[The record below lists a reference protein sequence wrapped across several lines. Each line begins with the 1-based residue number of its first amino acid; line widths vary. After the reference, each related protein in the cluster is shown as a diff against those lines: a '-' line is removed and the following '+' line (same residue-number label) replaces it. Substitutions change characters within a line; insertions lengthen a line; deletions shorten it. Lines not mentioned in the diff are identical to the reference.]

1 LSGCS
6 GRLDSGHPSSSTL
19 LMKLKP
25 LFPTT
30 DTLGINT
37 DLYEL
42 TMAAAYFQSGSG
54 QKPAT
59 FELFTRRLPNNR
71 SFLVAAGLEQAL
83 HFVLNVAFSEPVLA
97 YLQSLPNFQQVDRSF
112 FDYLKSFRF
121 SGDVFAVPEGTIF
134 FAHEPLLQV
143 SGPVIEAQILE
154 TLLIN
159 MLNFQTMVASK
170 ASRLCLAA
178 RGRQVVDFGMRRA
191 HSPQAGVEAA
201 RAAFIGGCD
210 GTSDVLAGFE
220 MGIPVFGTMAH
231 SFVQFFDQESEAF
244 AHFQAAFPD
253 HTIIL
258 VDTYDTL
265 RAVEKVVQLG
275 GKISGV
281 RLDSG
286 NLPDLAIKTREVL
299 DRHGRKDIRIFASG
313 NLDEGRIHALTL
325 GDLPIDGFGV
335 GTDLVVSS
343 DAPSCE
349 MIYKLVEV
357 FEDGRASP
365 RMKTSQAKSTTPF
378 RKQIYRALA
387 RSGFAGDIIC
397 RWDETPPAR
406 PEVEYQPL
414 LAQYVKAGQLCR
426 DLPDVRA
433 IKAYAQQQLA
443 LLPAPHKL
451 LHSSQEYPVEFS
463 QELVRTREELGKTLT
478 ADG

>member
-1 LSGCS
+1 
-6 GRLDSGHPSSSTL
+6 
-19 LMKLKP
+19 MKLNP

-42 TMAAAYFQSGSG
+42 TMAAAYFEAGRRDQR
-54 QKPAT
+54 AT
-59 FELFTRRLPNNR
+59 FELFTRRLPTNR
-71 SFLVAAGLEQAL
+71 TFLVAAGLEQAL
-83 HFVLNVAFSEPVLA
+83 HYALNVRFSHETLN
-97 YLQSLPNFQQVDRSF
+97 YLQSLPNFHHVDRRF
-112 FDYLKSFRF
+112 FDYLKDFRF
-121 SGDVFAVPEGTIF
+121 SGDVYGLPEGTVF

-143 SGPVIEAQILE
+143 SGPVIEAQVLE

-159 MLNFQTMVASK
+159 TLNFQTTVASK

-178 RGRQVVDFGMRRA
+178 RQRQVVDFGMRRA

-210 GTSDVLAGFE
+210 GTSNVLAGFE
-220 MGIPVFGTMAH
+220 TGIPVFGTMAH
-231 SFVQFFDQESEAF
+231 SFVQFFDKESEAF

-253 HTIIL
+253 HTIFL

-265 RAVEKVVQLG
+265 NAVEKVVQLG

-286 NLPDLAIKTREVL
+286 NLPDLAVKTREVL

-313 NLDEGRIHALTL
+313 NLDEGKIQALVL
-325 GDLPIDGFGV
+325 GDTPIDGFGV

-349 MIYKLVEV
+349 MVYKLVEV
-357 FEDGRASP
+357 FEEGRAMP

-378 RKQIYRALA
+378 RKQLYRCVTPD
-387 RSGFAGDIIC
+387 GFDRDLIC
-397 RWDETPPAR
+397 RWDEAPPASR
-406 PEVEYQPL
+406 SGQYQPL
-414 LAQYVKAGQLCR
+414 LVQYVKAGQLCQ
-426 DLPDVRA
+426 DLPNVRE
-433 IKAYAQQQLA
+433 IKAYAQGQLA
-443 LLPAPHKL
+443 LLPPPYKL
-451 LHSSQEYPVEFS
+451 LHSSEEYPVAFS
-463 QELVRTREELGKTLT
+463 EELVKAREELAATLSEP
-478 ADG
+478 GR

>member
-1 LSGCS
+1 M
-6 GRLDSGHPSSSTL
+6 TL
-19 LMKLKP
+19 NP

-42 TMAAAYFQSGSG
+42 TMAAAYFEAGCAE
-54 QKPAT
+54 KRAT
-59 FELFTRRLPNNR
+59 FELFTRRLPANR

-83 HFVLNVAFSEPVLA
+83 HFILNVRFSEATLA
-97 YLQSLPNFQQVDRSF
+97 YLQSLPNFQHVGKRF
-112 FDYLKSFRF
+112 FDYLKTFRF
-121 SGDVFAVPEGTIF
+121 SGDVYALPEGTIF

-143 SGPVIEAQILE
+143 TGPVIEAQILE

-159 MLNFQTMVASK
+159 TLNFQTMVASK
-170 ASRLCLAA
+170 ASRLWLAA
-178 RGRQVVDFGMRRA
+178 RQRQVVDFGMRRA
-191 HSPQAGVEAA
+191 HSPQAGIEAA

-210 GTSDVLAGFE
+210 GTSNVLAGFE

-231 SFVQFFDQESEAF
+231 SFIQFFDEESEAF
-244 AHFQAAFPD
+244 ARYQAAFPD
-253 HTIIL
+253 HTIFL

-265 RAVEKVVQLG
+265 KAVEKVVRLG

-286 NLPDLAIKTREVL
+286 NLPDLAVKTRQVL
-299 DRHGRKDIRIFASG
+299 DRHGRKDVRIFASG
-313 NLDEGRIHALTL
+313 NLDEGKIHALTL
-325 GDLPIDGFGV
+325 GGLPIDGFGV

-349 MIYKLVEV
+349 MVYKLVEV
-357 FEDGRASP
+357 FEDGRALP

-378 RKQIYRALA
+378 RKQVHRNVTRA
-387 RSGFAGDIIC
+387 GFAGDVIC
-397 RWDETPPAR
+397 RWDEVLRASR
-406 PEVEYQPL
+406 EGEYQPL
-414 LAQYVKAGQLCR
+414 LAQYVKTGQLCR

-433 IKAYAQQQLA
+433 IRICAQQQLA
-443 LLPAPHKL
+443 LLPTPYKL

-463 QELVRTREELGKTLT
+463 PDLVKAREELGKTLNR
-478 ADG
+478 

>member
-1 LSGCS
+1 MRS
-6 GRLDSGHPSSSTL
+6 
-19 LMKLKP
+19 MKLNP

-30 DTLGINT
+30 ETLGINT

-42 TMAAAYFQSGSG
+42 TMAAAYFEAGSAE
-54 QKPAT
+54 QRAT
-59 FELFTRRLPNNR
+59 FELFTRRLPANR

-83 HFVLNVAFSEPVLA
+83 HFILNVTFSDAALA
-97 YLQSLPNFQQVDRSF
+97 YLRSLPNFQHVDKRF

-121 SGDVFAVPEGTIF
+121 SGDVYALPEGTVF
-134 FAHEPLLQV
+134 FGNEPLLQV

-159 MLNFQTMVASK
+159 TLNFQTMVASK

-178 RGRQVVDFGMRRA
+178 RHRQVVDFGMRRA

-210 GTSDVLAGFE
+210 GTSNVLAGFE
-220 MGIPVFGTMAH
+220 TCIPVFGTMAH
-231 SFVQFFDQESEAF
+231 SFVQFFDQEADAF
-244 AHFQAAFPD
+244 ARFQAAFPD
-253 HTIIL
+253 DTIFL

-265 RAVEKVVQLG
+265 KAVEKVVKLG

-286 NLPDLAIKTREVL
+286 NLQDLAVRTRELL

-313 NLDEGRIHALTL
+313 NLDEGKIHALTL

-349 MIYKLVEV
+349 MVYKLVEV
-357 FEDGRASP
+357 FEDGRAMP

-378 RKQIYRALA
+378 RKQVYRSLA
-387 RSGFAGDIIC
+387 RAGFAGDLIC
-397 RWDETPPAR
+397 RWDEAAPISR
-406 PEVEYQPL
+406 GVEYQPL
-414 LAQYVKAGQLCR
+414 LDQYVKAGELCR

-433 IKAYAQQQLA
+433 IKAYARRQLA
-443 LLPAPHKL
+443 LLPTPHKL

-463 QELVRTREELGKTLT
+463 RELVKAREELATSLSEPG
-478 ADG
+478 A

>member
-1 LSGCS
+1 
-6 GRLDSGHPSSSTL
+6 
-19 LMKLKP
+19 MNP
-25 LFPTT
+25 LFPTR

-42 TMAAAYFQSGSG
+42 TMAAAYFQAGCAE
-54 QKPAT
+54 KRAT
-59 FELFTRRLPNNR
+59 FELFTRRLPTNR

-83 HFVLNVAFSEPVLA
+83 HFVLNVGFSDASLA
-97 YLQSLPNFQQVDRSF
+97 YLQALPNFQHVDKSF
-112 FDYLKSFRF
+112 FDYLKEFRF
-121 SGDVFAVPEGTIF
+121 SGDVYAIPEGTIF
-134 FAHEPLLQV
+134 FAHEPLVQV

-159 MLNFQTMVASK
+159 ILNFQTMVASK

-178 RGRQVVDFGMRRA
+178 RQRQVVDFGMRRA

-210 GTSDVLAGFE
+210 GTSNVLAGFE
-220 MGIPVFGTMAH
+220 TGIPVFGTMAH
-231 SFVQFFDQESEAF
+231 SFVQFFDKESKAF

-253 HTIIL
+253 HTILL

-265 RAVEKVVQLG
+265 KAVEKVVELG

-286 NLPDLAIKTREVL
+286 NIPELAVKTRQLL
-299 DRHGRKDIRIFASG
+299 DRNGRKDIRIFASG
-313 NLDEGRIHALTL
+313 NLDEGKIHALTL

-349 MIYKLVEV
+349 MVYKLIEV
-357 FEDGRASP
+357 FEDGRAMP

-378 RKQIYRALA
+378 RKQVYRSVT
-387 RSGFAGDIIC
+387 RVGFSGDVIC
-397 RWDETPPAR
+397 RWDETR
-406 PEVEYQPL
+406 PVIPEGEYQPL
-414 LAQYVKAGQLCR
+414 LAQYIKAGELCR
-426 DLPDVRA
+426 HLPDVRA
-433 IKAYAQQQLA
+433 IKAYGQQQLA
-443 LLPAPHKL
+443 LLPTPHKL
-451 LHSSQEYPVEFS
+451 LHSAQEYPVEFS
-463 QELVRTREELGKTLT
+463 RELVKAREELATTLSEPGEST
-478 ADG
+478 L